1 MEAPVGIA
9 GSATSPA
16 APTSPAAVAPAAW
29 EGVERISAS
38 AAAVVP
44 EAAAGG
50 VVASAEAAAE
60 AEPEVEAEGKPP
72 PTTASPT
79 TSPETAPALAAL
91 GMHPSVLMGE
101 HGVLAMLAALAAL
114 AVLAVVAQRGIPSE
128 LSEARAL
135 ELAAGAES
143 PTAKAKI
150 AAGGTRDAFL
160 DAMRSS
166 VDAAREA
173 RQGAGSTSVRV
184 AEGRDQLEQ
193 MPSDERAA
201 DTAAAAQ
208 ALQNYLAQEAG
219 QPQSEEQP
227 RMGARKHFKWDNMA
241 DKAARVASV
250 LRQERRVKP
259 SPAVRDEDSRMETFL
274 ATKKAA
280 PRSQAFTIGVD
291 RRGRLDKQGI
301 RAFLESNGNPQK
313 AQKAL
318 ATAKSHMGDEEV
330 TWGDDDVTLSAATK
344 HTKDLGIRNLLKGM
358 TGSAGW

>member
-1 MEAPVGIA
+1 MSSIKGTVLRGRDCDICVKYVSSISLTA
-9 GSATSPA
+9 GSPEVSPLA
-16 APTSPAAVAPAAW
+16 APTAPLRRLEAVLLAC
-29 EGVERISAS
+29 
-38 AAAVVP
+38 
-44 EAAAGG
+44 EAALPALLRL
-50 VVASAEAAAE
+50 VVLLACEAA
-60 AEPEVEAEGKPP
+60 
-72 PTTASPT
+72 
-79 TSPETAPALAAL
+79 
-91 GMHPSVLMGE
+91 
-101 HGVLAMLAALAAL
+101 LAALAAL

-128 LSEARAL
+128 LGEARAL

-274 ATKKAA
+274 ATKKAP

-330 TWGDDDVTLSAATK
+330 TWGDDDVTLSAANK